1 MGDRYNYIITHM
13 YELYMAIIKAKIIDS
28 RHLELSEDILSSS
41 DEVYLKIVEKKTINS
56 IRGGWGL
63 DVDSAEFVENLRKST
78 PIEPL

>member
-1 MGDRYNYIITHM
+1 
-13 YELYMAIIKAKIIDS
+13 MAIIKAKIIDS